1 MKRKLGIICDCIA
14 GADPVDT
21 LDLIKETGFDSFFSD
36 TYSVETTQRLKAKA
50 DALGLTYEFIHAP
63 FSGINNMWLEGDA
76 YLDVYN
82 GMINAIDAAAACNV
96 PIVILHV
103 SSGWDTPQINDLGLA
118 RYDAIVDYAE
128 KNGVIAA
135 FENLRKTGNVAY
147 FVDRYENRDCVRF
160 CYDNGHEHCY
170 TKTVC
175 WMDIFTHYVVA
186 THIHDNPGRGW
197 EKVGDNDFHMLP
209 FDGTCDFEM
218 MMRKLNEYGYEGC
231 LMLEL
236 GNSRYQDMTAKEFLQ
251 TAYDRI
257 KKISEM

>member
-1 MKRKLGIICDCIA
+1 MKRKLGIMCECIE
-14 GADPVDT
+14 GMDPLHT
-21 LDLIKETGFDSFFSD
+21 LDLIKAAGFDSFFTNIYD
-36 TYSVETTQRLKAKA
+36 VETTRELKAKA

-63 FSGINNMWLEGDA
+63 FSGINSMWQEGDG
-76 YLDVYN
+76 YLNIYN
-82 GMINAIDAAAACNV
+82 GMIAAIDAAAASNI
-96 PIVILHV
+96 PAVILHV
-103 SSGWDTPQINDLGLA
+103 SSGWDTPEINDLGLS
-118 RYDAIVDYAE
+118 RFDAIVDYCE

-135 FENLRKTGNVAY
+135 FENLRKVGNTAY
-147 FVDRYENRDCVRF
+147 FTDRYENRSCVKF

-175 WMDIFTHYVVA
+175 WMDIFTHNVIA

-197 EKVGDNDFHMLP
+197 EKDKDNDLHLLP
-209 FDGTCDFEM
+209 FDGTCDFRKM
-218 MMRKLNEYGYEGC
+218 MDKLNEYGYEGC

-236 GNSRYQDMTAKEFLQ
+236 SNSKYQNMTAEEFLQ